1 MSTGNTAD
9 DSLTAVVFVYY
20 RYIACSK
27 KSNSNHA
34 GGVDGEAGKSTM

>member
-1 MSTGNTAD
+1 MSTGNNAD

-20 RYIACSK
+20 HYIACS
-27 KSNSNHA
+27 N